1 MTSRAITRTA
11 GVCGLLLLLAA
22 CGGSS
27 GGTSTGAP
35 PTGTPTNGGTLKL
48 LGSGDVDHLDP
59 ASAYYTVSYTLER
72 AFTRQLVSYPA
83 SSDLTTATTVAPDL
97 ATSLPTTTNGGIT
110 NGDKTYTFHLRTDAQ
125 WNTTPPRAVTA
136 AGRRPGAAANL
147 QPGQPV
153 GRPHVLRGHHRGL
166 HPVLRRLRQGERGRP
181 GRDGELHER
190 PPDLRG
196 HDAGPRPPW

>member
-27 GGTSTGAP
+27 GGSSTGAP

-83 SSDLTTATTVAPDL
+83 SSDITTATTVAPDL
-97 ATSLPTTTNGGIT
+97 ATSC
-110 NGDKTYTFHLRTDAQ
+110 R
-125 WNTTPPRAVTA
+125 
-136 AGRRPGAAANL
+136 
-147 QPGQPV
+147 
-153 GRPHVLRGHHRGL
+153 
-166 HPVLRRLRQGERGRP
+166 
-181 GRDGELHER
+181 
-190 PPDLRG
+190 
-196 HDAGPRPPW
+196 PRPTAGSPTATRPTRSTCAPTHSGTPRRRAP

>member
-27 GGTSTGAP
+27 GGSSTGAQ
-35 PTGTPTNGGTLKL
+35 PTGAPTNGGTLKL

-83 SSDLTTATTVAPDL
+83 SSDITTRYRRVSAPRRNSSTVPSATF
-97 ATSLPTTTNGGIT
+97 LP
-110 NGDKTYTFHLRTDAQ
+110 
-125 WNTTPPRAVTA
+125 
-136 AGRRPGAAANL
+136 
-147 QPGQPV
+147 
-153 GRPHVLRGHHRGL
+153 
-166 HPVLRRLRQGERGRP
+166 RLRITTSSHRFSTSSS
-181 GRDGELHER
+181 
-190 PPDLRG
+190 
-196 HDAGPRPPW
+196 

>member
-97 ATSLPTTTNGGIT
+97 ATSLPTTSNGGISRPAP
-110 NGDKTYTFHLRTDAQ
+110 GPAAAAR
-125 WNTTPPRAVTA
+125 PPT
-136 AGRRPGAAANL
+136 GCPRRPGRPSAGA
-147 QPGQPV
+147 V
-153 GRPHVLRGHHRGL
+153 GRRSPT
-166 HPVLRRLRQGERGRP
+166 ER
-181 GRDGELHER
+181 
-190 PPDLRG
+190 
-196 HDAGPRPPW
+196 A